1 MCEMISMEHV
11 TKAYYT
17 NRKKTQARVVLDD
30 VSMRIDN
37 NEFVCLIGPSGCGKT
52 TVLNIIAGF
61 EKPTMGEVYC
71 CGNKV
76 SGPSPQRG
84 VVFQEYSLLP
94 WLSAKSNV
102 KLALEAKGV
111 PEKEQDERAMELLK
125 IVRMD
130 KYADMRPNTLSGG
143 MKQRVAIARMLA
155 LEPKTMLMDEPFS
168 ALDADTRSL
177 LDRDMVELWEQGKT
191 IVFVTHIIEEAVQVA
206 SRIVLFSESPGK
218 IAREWNL
225 DMQHPRDPNSPEF
238 IRIKDEINEALAEIS
253 KGQGDVI

>member
-155 LEPKTMLMDEPFS
+155 LEPTTMLMDEPFS